1 MNEIKASINRN
12 GFPRKSLSKYL
23 TDTIDFNEHD
33 INIFHKWQVEKI
45 CGRRHRATLQNYKVT
60 WTSLLINEKAKSSF
74 KRRLLCP
81 NLPPTWALLL
91 NLPEH
96 LTSPPDFS
104 WVHVTRSSGL
114 CVCFVDR
121 CLSFCTFSFCHCVVC
136 SSSTYGFWLPLRYL
150 QILLISPIIVFNLI
164 IIE

>member
-1 MNEIKASINRN
+1 MDY
-12 GFPRKSLSKYL
+12 FPRKSLSKYL
-23 TDTIDFNEHD
+23 TDTIDINEHD

-121 CLSFCTFSFCHCVVC
+121 CLSFCTFSFGHCVDY
-136 SSSTYGFWLPLRYL
+136 SSLIYRFWLHLWHLHTSYNTQNQYQP
-150 QILLISPIIVFNLI
+150 
-164 IIE
+164 